1 MNNSY
6 RILKL
11 RSGEELITRIR
22 GEKKGKLIIER
33 PMVFKSST
41 LTDTYGRAKEVTTL
55 KNWLSYATQE
65 QAYIPKDFIA
75 SFLEPDIDVL
85 KLYNYEKRKDDY
97 FKRQAKK
104 KNKIVKK
111 KKPTSPTNN
120 NGNFDGANDI
130 GNLVNFMNHLN
141 HRKDDEKTFI
151 EKIMEDINNMDD
163 EELEELRK
171 QANEES
177 NNPSVPEDYTNFIS
191 MTLFLPPD
199 ALMTFVENGL
209 LEEEDVQEVIDGLK
223 GKFNINNN
231 NNPNGW
237 HQKDLF
243 EDLNDRE
250 PEEYG
255 NDWRD
260 WSPYLADY
268 FKNNN
273 EKDNDEEF

>member
-41 LTDTYGRAKEVTTL
+41 LTDPYGRAKEVTTL

-85 KLYNYEKRKDDY
+85 KLYNYEKRKDDH
-97 FKRQAKK
+97 FKRQDKR
-104 KNKIVKK
+104 KNKIVKRK
-111 KKPTSPTNN
+111 KSTNN
-120 NGNFDGANDI
+120 NDNFDGANDI

-141 HRKDDEKTFI
+141 HRKNDEKSFI
-151 EKIMEDINNMDD
+151 EKIMEDINSMDD
-163 EELEELRK
+163 EELEELRR
-171 QANEES
+171 QANEP
-177 NNPSVPEDYTNFIS
+177 NNSSEAPEPEDYTNFIS
-191 MTLFLPPD
+191 MTLFIPPD

-209 LEEEDVQEVIDGLK
+209 LEEEDIREVINGLK
-223 GKFNINNN
+223 GKFNINN
-231 NNPNGW
+231 
-237 HQKDLF
+237 QKGLF
-243 EDLNDRE
+243 DDLNDRE

-260 WSPYLADY
+260 WSPNLSDY
-268 FKNNN
+268 FKNNK
-273 EKDNDEEF
+273 KDNDEEL